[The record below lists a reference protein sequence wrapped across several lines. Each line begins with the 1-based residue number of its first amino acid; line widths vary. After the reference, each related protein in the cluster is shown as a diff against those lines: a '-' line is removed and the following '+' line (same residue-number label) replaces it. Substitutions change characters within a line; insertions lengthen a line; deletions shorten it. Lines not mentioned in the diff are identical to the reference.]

1 MRPQTVPDGATGHLL
16 TMANPSSMILGLVEP
31 RLNPFLNLRISIA
44 GSSCAGFTVA
54 LVLAGCASDAAIQ
67 SYVPQIVTPY
77 RIDIQQ
83 GNFITQE
90 MVEKLAV
97 GQTRDQV
104 RFILGT
110 PLLVDIFRVDR
121 WDYVF
126 RFSKGWNE
134 PERRKLVVYFNPEG
148 RVVKWQADVPPT
160 ALEPAAKSAVSEPA
174 AKPATTDPP
183 AKPETVEPPAKPGAS
198 LLSVPETGSAT
209 ASACV
214 LDCAS
219 VLDCVGGVGD
229 RTFATVRRHD
239 IG

>member
-31 RLNPFLNLRISIA
+31 RLNPSLNLRISIA

-183 AKPETVEPPAKPGAS
+183 AQPDPPAKPETAEPSAKPGAS
-198 LLSVPETGSAT
+198 LLLVPETGSAT
-209 ASACV
+209 ASAC
-214 LDCAS
+214 